1 MSKQEKNPFFR
12 EAPHIRRTKIV
23 ATLGPASSTKE
34 AIGKLIECGVDIT
47 RLNFSHGTLPQKKE
61 LISLVRAA
69 AAEKG
74 KTVAILQDLQG
85 PKLRVGEM
93 RGGKPVVLKDRSL
106 LTICSSPVFGTS
118 ERVYVDCPGL
128 AEAVE
133 EGSPILLSDGSIT
146 LKVKSVDKKEGE
158 IVCEV
163 IHGGELYPR
172 KGVNLPGVKL
182 KISSLTKKD
191 REDLAFGVKE
201 GVDWIALSFVREARD
216 IEELRALV
224 NKLYS
229 ELENPVNPLPPK
241 LLAKIEKPEALASIA
256 EIVAA
261 ADGIMVARGDL
272 GVEMP
277 LSQVPVAQK
286 AIIREAN
293 NQGKPVIT
301 ATQMLESMI
310 NAPVATRAEACDVA
324 NAVYD
329 GSDCVMLSAE
339 TAMGQFP
346 FEAVSFMARVLAET
360 EAAYIEDETR
370 KAGLGFAINGH
381 EIEKAACELAD
392 ANDTAALV
400 VFSRSGNTV
409 RHCASFR
416 PATPILAL
424 CENAETARQ
433 LVMHRGLTPVV
444 VTEEASL
451 LKTART
457 ALANFANAR
466 DGKKFV
472 LLAERSQIPWVAVCD
487 KEEARS

>member
-256 EIVAA
+256 EIVAT

-301 ATQMLESMI
+301 ATQMLESIFLIVYPHMNI
-310 NAPVATRAEACDVA
+310 HLPVYIL
-324 NAVYD
+324 NKK
-329 GSDCVMLSAE
+329 L
-339 TAMGQFP
+339 F
-346 FEAVSFMARVLAET
+346 SF
-360 EAAYIEDETR
+360 
-370 KAGLGFAINGH
+370 
-381 EIEKAACELAD
+381 
-392 ANDTAALV
+392 
-400 VFSRSGNTV
+400 
-409 RHCASFR
+409 
-416 PATPILAL
+416 
-424 CENAETARQ
+424 
-433 LVMHRGLTPVV
+433 
-444 VTEEASL
+444 
-451 LKTART
+451 
-457 ALANFANAR
+457 
-466 DGKKFV
+466 
-472 LLAERSQIPWVAVCD
+472 
-487 KEEARS
+487 